1 MAESTKKKIVHIH
14 LGTDNFK
21 TVMTA
26 GQHELISDE
35 PKNIGG
41 SDEGPDPYDY
51 LMMSLGSCTVI
62 TIRMYAERKGW
73 DFKNIYME
81 LRHQKDYAED
91 CKDCDDPKAKID
103 VIEKEIIIE
112 GDLSDDQLER
122 LLEISKKCPVHKTMQ
137 GDLELKSTIE
147 RK

>member
-51 LMMSLGSCTVI
+51 
-62 TIRMYAERKGW
+62 
-73 DFKNIYME
+73 
-81 LRHQKDYAED
+81 
-91 CKDCDDPKAKID
+91 
-103 VIEKEIIIE
+103 
-112 GDLSDDQLER
+112 
-122 LLEISKKCPVHKTMQ
+122 
-137 GDLELKSTIE
+137 
-147 RK
+147 